1 MRVGFGALLLA
12 VAVGCAGCA
21 SQPAQPIVSTVAP
34 GQAKIVLTR
43 TDTPACIAGCSVQID
58 ANGNHLVELAPG
70 QSYTGGVPAGTV
82 TLIAWQS
89 LDIGQYKIEFKAV
102 PGKTYAFD
110 VSPRTE
116 HKVAGILFGCQDY
129 LSRLLPAA
137 SARAGSSARGCSRS
151 RAPRERRGP

>member
-116 HKVAGILFGCQDY
+116 HKVAGILFG
-129 LSRLLPAA
+129 LSGLFVETVA
-137 SARAGSSARGCSRS
+137 SGEHAGGFKITRCSRS
-151 RAPRERRGP
+151 RAPRK